1 MHFFRNFAVLAF
13 PLSLGACGGMVSMVG
28 RVGMHKQV
36 VVPPDSAAQCRQQCL
51 ALGVELDAIVLATD
65 LIACVC
71 GVGGHGSPVSSS
83 GAAAAV
89 TVLAAQAEEEA
100 ARQGQ
105 NTQNTSNRRR

>member
-13 PLSLGACGGMVSMVG
+13 PLSLGACATAG
-28 RVGMHKQV
+28 VGMHKQV

-51 ALGVELDAIVLATD
+51 SLGVELEAIVLATD
-65 LIACVC
+65 RIACVC

-100 ARQGQ
+100 ARQRQ